1 MDTILGKIKY
11 FFSTIRC
18 QLIVTYLVIILLT
31 ISLFWLYTS
40 NSTTNYLLNQK
51 KNEVLTQANVLSGY
65 VSQYQSLSSDTISYL
80 LKQQQLSAGSRVIM
94 LNSDA
99 SIIYDSIS
107 EGSLVGKTMLKQ
119 SVLNALAGNNVV
131 VSETSGE
138 GELLVSAAVPIIADK
153 TITGAILLQC
163 SAESISEYTR
173 HTTKSVFSLAVV
185 VSVLVALFGFF
196 LSGVITKPIRKLTKS
211 VVTMT
216 ENDNEEK
223 LDLVHGGEIGDLV
236 DSFNKQI
243 DKLQL
248 QEQKRQEFVSDASH
262 ELKTPLSSIKL
273 IADSLIQTPN
283 APYEMVSEFLGDMN
297 IQVDRLTRIID
308 KLLTLTRMDDEGAV
322 SRMEFTV
329 MDITELTKSVYRAL
343 KPLAESKNIKIEY
356 ESDIGI
362 FSRIEKDRLWEALY
376 NILDNS
382 IKYTKSGGSVKMIVE
397 REDTCAVITIADTGI
412 GIASDKIYRIF
423 DRFYRV
429 DKARARETG
438 GTGLGLSIALTA
450 VELHGGNIQ
459 VESEEGIG
467 SRFKIIIP
475 ITLK

>member
-1 MDTILGKIKY
+1 
-11 FFSTIRC
+11 
-18 QLIVTYLVIILLT
+18 
-31 ISLFWLYTS
+31 
-40 NSTTNYLLNQK
+40 
-51 KNEVLTQANVLSGY
+51 
-65 VSQYQSLSSDTISYL
+65 
-80 LKQQQLSAGSRVIM
+80 M

-99 SIIYDSIS
+99 IITYDSIT

-119 SVLNALAGNNVV
+119 SVLNALSGTNVS
-131 VSETSGE
+131 VSEYSGE
-138 GELLVSAAVPIIADK
+138 NELLVSAAVPIIADK
-153 TITGAILLQC
+153 NITGAILLQC
-163 SAESISEYTR
+163 SAESISEYTA
-173 HTTKSVFSLAVV
+173 HTTKSVFFLAVV
-185 VSVLVALFGFF
+185 ISILISLFGFF

-211 VVTMT
+211 VVAMT
-216 ENDNEEK
+216 ENGSEEK
-223 LDLVHGGEIGDLV
+223 LDLTNNGEIGDLV
-236 DSFNKQI
+236 ESFNKQI

-283 APYEMVSEFLGDMN
+283 APYEMVSEFLEDMN
-297 IQVDRLTRIID
+297 VQVDRLTRIID
-308 KLLTLTRMDDEGAV
+308 KLLTLTRMDDEAAV

-329 MDITELTKSVYRAL
+329 MDITELTKNVFRAL
-343 KPLAESKNIKIEY
+343 KPLAESKKIRMEY
-356 ESDIGI
+356 DSDIGI

-382 IKYTKSGGSVKMIVE
+382 IKYTKEGGVVKMIVE
-397 REDTCAVITIADTGI
+397 REDNCAVITIADTGI
-412 GIASDKIYRIF
+412 GIASDQVYRIF

-450 VELHGGNIQ
+450 VELHGGNIH
-459 VESEEGIG
+459 VNSEEGIG
-467 SRFKIIIP
+467 SRFKITIP